1 MGNFFLLFKD
11 NSISELN
18 FIVAFYLFK
27 MSWKDIN
34 NFLNKRYCQKL
45 INLVSKLL
53 IKYYDIKDS
62 FLLSKQFIKIGHIY
76 ATILVNTN
84 PILIYNTNKKIMISK
99 IKGKVDKNKLLLEPN
114 CSFKIPLLE
123 LINSQLKDLDDIY
136 NDKFTNNDKKYFDG
150 QSELLKKKYINDQE
164 LFFNSLIPNDKFKI
178 NKDFTFE
185 NNFEE
190 AKKDLLNININ
201 NEENEIYEKFSSV
214 TLSNYGQMIRVFLV
228 LNNENQNE
236 LINYLTSIF
245 KVKLNDLKNKEEIC
259 VNYLL
264 SNNDLDQIV
273 YSIRGIVLNM
283 NLQCNEFY
291 DKLFSSYE
299 AIVESL
305 ILSISK
311 LQIESL
317 EKKLEDISIINQ

>member
-1 MGNFFLLFKD
+1 
-11 NSISELN
+11 
-18 FIVAFYLFK
+18 
-27 MSWKDIN
+27 
-34 NFLNKRYCQKL
+34 
-45 INLVSKLL
+45 
-53 IKYYDIKDS
+53 
-62 FLLSKQFIKIGHIY
+62 
-76 ATILVNTN
+76 
-84 PILIYNTNKKIMISK
+84 
-99 IKGKVDKNKLLLEPN
+99 
-114 CSFKIPLLE
+114 
-123 LINSQLKDLDDIY
+123 
-136 NDKFTNNDKKYFDG
+136 
-150 QSELLKKKYINDQE
+150 
-164 LFFNSLIPNDKFKI
+164 
-178 NKDFTFE
+178 
-185 NNFEE
+185 
-190 AKKDLLNININ
+190 
-201 NEENEIYEKFSSV
+201 
-214 TLSNYGQMIRVFLV
+214 MIRVFLV
-228 LNNENQNE
+228 LNNENQKE